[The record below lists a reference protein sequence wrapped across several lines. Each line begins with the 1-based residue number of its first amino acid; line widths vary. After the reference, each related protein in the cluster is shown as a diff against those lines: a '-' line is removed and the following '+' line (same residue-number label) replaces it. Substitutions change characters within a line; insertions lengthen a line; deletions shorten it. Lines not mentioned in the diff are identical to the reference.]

1 MHSFFTTM
9 AKAGRAVQESNR
21 RRRRGCWLRFAGCLG
36 FLGLLLALFVLL
48 AFALARNAGALE
60 AVPLPEDLAV
70 QLVIDNSNSMFDK
83 DGVGTD
89 PELLRMAAA
98 RLFIEYLGV
107 DDSRFHPSC
116 GLVFFGT
123 EAIAMSPLSSL
134 AEASQRATLAELL
147 TDPQRLGW
155 TDHLKALEMARHG
168 LEEVEGRKAIIL
180 LTDGKPEW
188 KDQPAPE
195 EQAAYRDGMAA
206 LGRQLADEGIALFII
221 LLAGPH
227 TTTDAE
233 IATVW
238 QPMWQDMAAVTG
250 EGRFLIAQDA
260 ADMPAVYHDIVVALA
275 GRQSD
280 GAVIDDVVAPGGLRQ
295 TVPVEPDLA
304 RLILVVRKSH
314 PATNVTI
321 YRPDGTTAARAADDQ
336 GLALVSGGPLEE
348 IWTFVNPEP
357 GDWVVTAD
365 GEGRL
370 TVWKDFE
377 VATPS
382 PVPTTP
388 APATATA
395 TPMATSTTVATATT
409 AATATATPLPVP
421 TATAAPVS
429 PAGPVT
435 TDHNEGRLVALLL
448 GAVAVLAAGI
458 VGNVAMRRRKRLPV
472 LSGTLHVYEL
482 TGEAQASK
490 SFDLYAMG
498 KTAVTLGAGETDIQ
512 LPSLPSPLVL
522 RVQPKPAGGPEIVI
536 SANPNITFDGRR
548 LVAEQP
554 VYDGDVFT
562 AGGLR
567 LRYENLQR
575 RRPRNRPAGQQT
587 RRGITPSVSK

>member
-1 MHSFFTTM
+1 MHSFLTTM
-9 AKAGRAVQESNR
+9 AKAGRAIQEGNR
-21 RRRRGCWLRFAGCLG
+21 RRRRGCLLRFVGCLG

-48 AFALARNAGALE
+48 AFVLARNAAALE

-107 DDSRFHPSC
+107 DDGRFQPTC
-116 GLVFFGT
+116 GLIFFGT
-123 EAIAMSPLSSL
+123 EAIAMSPLVSL
-134 AEASQRATLAELL
+134 AEANHRATLAELL
-147 TDPQRLGW
+147 TEPQRLGW

-168 LEEVEGRKAIIL
+168 LDQAEGRKAIIL

-188 KDQPAPE
+188 KDQPSPE
-195 EQAAYRDGMAA
+195 EQTAYGDGMAA

-221 LLAGPH
+221 LLAGPQ
-227 TTTDAE
+227 TAADAE
-233 IATVW
+233 LAIVW
-238 QPMWQDMAAVTG
+238 QPMWQDMAAATV

-295 TVPVEPDLA
+295 TVPVEPYLA

-314 PATNVTI
+314 PATTVTI
-321 YRPDGTTAARAADDQ
+321 YRPDGSAVARTPDSQGFSPVAD
-336 GLALVSGGPLEE
+336 GPSEE
-348 IWTFVNPEP
+348 IWTFGNPESGP
-357 GDWVVTAD
+357 WVVTAD

-382 PVPTTP
+382 PAPTTP
-388 APATATA
+388 APAAA
-395 TPMATSTTVATATT
+395 SPTPMATATT
-409 AATATATPLPVP
+409 AATATATLLPVP

-435 TDHNEGRLVALLL
+435 VGHNEGRLVALLL

-458 VGNVAMRRRKRLPV
+458 VGIIAMRRRNRLPI

-482 TGEAQASK
+482 NGEAQASK

-512 LPSLPSPLVL
+512 LPSLPSPLVFS
-522 RVQPKPAGGPEIVI
+522 VQPKPAGGPEIVI

-548 LVAEQP
+548 LVADQP

-575 RRPRNRPAGQQT
+575 RRPRNRPAGQPT